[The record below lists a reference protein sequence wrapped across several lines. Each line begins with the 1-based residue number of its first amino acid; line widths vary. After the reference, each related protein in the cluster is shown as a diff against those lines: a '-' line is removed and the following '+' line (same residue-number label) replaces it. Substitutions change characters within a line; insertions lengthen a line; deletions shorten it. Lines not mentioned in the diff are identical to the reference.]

1 MAHIRIASA
10 FWPVAA
16 AAGVLVLAGCSQ
28 GDGGSAAP
36 AAAAG
41 PGDRAPSSKA
51 AANGELAVPEG
62 ADEGTRQ
69 IYVSENATAA
79 CMRKKGF
86 TYTPHVSG
94 VGAAE
99 IPVDGQDYE
108 LAKKYREKFGFGF
121 FAPAVYPDDPTVAG
135 SKAHE
140 AQDTNPDRAYLDA
153 LSPAQRKAYDKAMG
167 TAKQLASGKK
177 VMLPGC
183 VKEGIEKGY
192 GPEKSQAQLDR
203 ERAENEEQ
211 DRAAKQALN
220 GDPQLISLA
229 QQFASCLRD
238 EGIAVTTTQ
247 PTAIGDMVKFATVSL
262 TPSSGVQNMDE
273 EEGRAKLTQEIGIAL
288 KDLECGK
295 NFRAAYFPKLAK
307 HPFSGMT
314 G

>member
-1 MAHIRIASA
+1 MAHIRNAGA

-16 AAGVLVLAGCSQ
+16 VAGVLVLAGCSQ

-36 AAAAG
+36 ADS
-41 PGDRAPSSKA
+41 GDRAPSSKA
-51 AANGELAVPEG
+51 ATNGELAVPEG

-69 IYVSENATAA
+69 IYVSQNATAA

-94 VGAAE
+94 VGGAD

-108 LAKKYREKFGFGF
+108 LAKKYRAKYGFGF
-121 FAPAVYPDDPTVAG
+121 FAAAVYPDDPTVPG

-140 AQDTNPDRAYLDA
+140 AQETNPDEAYLNA

-183 VKEGIEKGY
+183 VKEGIEKAY

-203 ERAENEEQ
+203 ERAEHEER

-220 GDPQLISLA
+220 GDPELISLA
-229 QQFASCLRD
+229 QRFASCLRD

-247 PTAIGDMVKFATVSL
+247 PTAIGDMVKFATATL
-262 TPSSGVQNMDE
+262 TPGDGVQNMDRDDA
-273 EEGRAKLTQEIGIAL
+273 RAKLTQEIGIAR

-295 NFRAAYFPKLAK
+295 KFRAEYFPKLAE